1 MTGVHPAVT
10 TRRVLGSLL
19 EVLSHVVRNF
29 IRALHSCD
37 CFTCLQVILVLVQNV
52 FYKVCV
58 QHVSTIFTT
67 VAYVE
72 KLTGELTIVRVY
84 KTEVHV

>member
-1 MTGVHPAVT
+1 MAGVHPAVT
-10 TRRVLGSLL
+10 ARPVLGSL

-52 FYKVCV
+52 SYEVCV
-58 QHVSTIFTT
+58 QHLSTIFTT
-67 VAYVE
+67 AAYVE
-72 KLTGELTIVRVY
+72 KLTGELTIVGVC
-84 KTEVHV
+84 KTEVLV